1 MAVSLRRE
9 GGKAMATPKKEK
21 PAETPGYWP
30 TTKIAELFE
39 LTARRIQQLTQDGV
53 LKTHETPAGRRYN
66 VAEATKDYL
75 RYMRRQ
81 LEQKQSAQNNKLET
95 DKLQAEVDIKNAKA
109 RVAELQLAE
118 LEGTMHRAE
127 DVEAMTTDLV
137 FSIRSAL
144 MAMPGRLAVDTAE
157 LTSPAETSVRIQEE
171 VNEILRSLS
180 QYQYDPEEYK
190 KRVKDRQGWAIIEDD
205 EQTE

>member
-1 MAVSLRRE
+1 M
-9 GGKAMATPKKEK
+9 G
-21 PAETPGYWP
+21 
-30 TTKIAELFE
+30 
-39 LTARRIQQLTQDGV
+39 
-53 LKTHETPAGRRYN
+53 
-66 VAEATKDYL
+66 EATKDYIKYL
-75 RYMRRQ
+75 RQQ
-81 LEQKQSAQNNKLET
+81 LDKKQGNQNSKLDT

-144 MAMPGRLAVDTAE
+144 MAMPWRLAVDTAE
-157 LTSPAETSVRIQEE
+157 LETPAETSARIQEE
-171 VNEILRSLS
+171 VNEVLLSLS

-190 KRVKDRQGWAIIEDD
+190 KRVKDRQGWASVEEIEDD
-205 EQTE
+205 VQTD

>member
-1 MAVSLRRE
+1 
-9 GGKAMATPKKEK
+9 MATPKKEK

-118 LEGTMHRAE
+118 LESTMHRAE

>member
-1 MAVSLRRE
+1 
-9 GGKAMATPKKEK
+9 MATQKKEK
-21 PAETPGYWP
+21 PDETPGYWP

-66 VAEATKDYL
+66 VGEATKDYI

-127 DVEAMTTDLV
+127 DVEDLTTDLV
-137 FSIRSAL
+137 YNIRSML

-157 LTSPAETSVRIQEE
+157 LTNPTETSVRIQAE
-171 VNEILRSLS
+171 VNEILLSLS
-180 QYQYDPEEYK
+180 QYCYDPEEYK
-190 KRVKDRQGWAIIEDD
+190 KRVKDRQGWAMAEDD
-205 EQTE
+205 DPAE

>member
-95 DKLQAEVDIKNAKA
+95 DKLQAEVDIKSAKA